1 MEPSGAP
8 RRRSL
13 RQRLELVVVAPVFI
27 VLSPVLGAAAA
38 ARRLWRSPQERS
50 LVLSAFAALA
60 FGTVVFHFVED
71 WDYLDSLYFSVIS
84 LLTIGY
90 GDFVPTTDLGKILT
104 ILYVIAG
111 VSIILGFVDAIA
123 KDRLER
129 GYLAR
134 REERMG
140 RGTDPGES

>member
-1 MEPSGAP
+1 MEPSGLP
-8 RRRSL
+8 RRSL
-13 RQRLELVVVAPVFI
+13 RRKLELLVLAPFFVVV
-27 VLSPVLGAAAA
+27 SPVLGAAAA
-38 ARRLWRSPQERS
+38 ARRLWRSPEERT
-50 LVLSAFAALA
+50 LVVSAAAVLG
-60 FGTVVFHFVED
+60 FGTIVFHFVED
-71 WDYLDSLYFSVIS
+71 WSYLDALYFSVIS

-90 GDFVPTTDLGKILT
+90 GDLVPTTDLGKVLT

-140 RGTDPGES
+140 GPPAPGEP

>member
-1 MEPSGAP
+1 MEPSGP
-8 RRRSL
+8 RPRSL
-13 RQRLELVVVAPVFI
+13 RRKFELLVLAPFFVVI
-27 VLSPVLGAAAA
+27 SPLLGAGAA
-38 ARRLWRSPQERS
+38 ARRLWRSPEERT
-50 LVLSAFAALA
+50 LVVSAAAVLG
-60 FGTVVFHFVED
+60 FGTIVFHFVEG
-71 WDYLDSLYFSVIS
+71 WSYLDSLYFSVIS

-90 GDFVPTTDLGKILT
+90 GDLVPTTDLGKILT

-140 RGTDPGES
+140 GSSAPGEP

>member
-8 RRRSL
+8 RPRSPRRKL
-13 RQRLELVVVAPVFI
+13 GLVLIAPFFV
-27 VLSPVLGAAAA
+27 VLSPLLGAAAA
-38 ARRLWRSPQERS
+38 ARRLWRSPQERA
-50 LVLSAFAALA
+50 LVVSAFAVLA
-60 FGTVVFHFVED
+60 FGTVAFHFVED

-90 GDFVPTTDLGKILT
+90 GDFVPTTDLGKVLT

-140 RGTDPGES
+140 RGTEPGGS